1 MSELSIKLTNLREER
16 GWSKTY
22 VSKKLGLS
30 NMQTYANYEYGSR
43 EPDLEILKKISDLY
57 DVTTDYLLGRTPAP
71 QFTAKNERDVQNII
85 DDLINGLSN
94 ENSLAYLKNGGEEI
108 DEEDAELIKA
118 ALEKVAR
125 RSKILAKEKFTP
137 DKYK

>member
-1 MSELSIKLTNLREER
+1 M
-16 GWSKTY
+16 
-22 VSKKLGLS
+22 
-30 NMQTYANYEYGSR
+30 
-43 EPDLEILKKISDLY
+43 
-57 DVTTDYLLGRTPAP
+57 
-71 QFTAKNERDVQNII
+71 QNIV

-94 ENSLAYLKNGGEEI
+94 ENSLAYLRNGGEEI

-137 DKYK
+137 NKYK

>member
-57 DVTTDYLLGRTPAP
+57 DVTTDYLLGKTPTP
-71 QFTAKNERDVQNII
+71 QFTAKNERDVQNIV

-94 ENSLAYLKNGGEEI
+94 ENSLAYLRNGGEEI
-108 DEEDAELIKA
+108 DEEDAELIKD

-137 DKYK
+137 NKYK

>member
-1 MSELSIKLTNLREER
+1 MSKLSLTLTNLREER

-22 VSKKLGLS
+22 VAKKLGLS

-43 EPDLEILKKISDLY
+43 EPDLELLKKISDLY
-57 DVTTDYLLGRTPAP
+57 DVTTDYLLGKTPTP
-71 QFTAKNERDVQNII
+71 EFTAKNERDVQNIV

-94 ENSLAYLKNGGEEI
+94 ENGGEEI

-137 DKYK
+137 NKYK

>member
-57 DVTTDYLLGRTPAP
+57 DVTTDYLLGKTPTP
-71 QFTAKNERDVQNII
+71 QFTAKNERDVQNIV

-94 ENSLAYLKNGGEEI
+94 ENSLAYLRNGGEEI
-108 DEEDAELIKA
+108 IKD

-137 DKYK
+137 NKYK

>member
-57 DVTTDYLLGRTPAP
+57 DVTTDYLLGKTPTP
-71 QFTAKNERDVQNII
+71 QFTAKNERV

-94 ENSLAYLKNGGEEI
+94 ENSLAYLRNGGEEI
-108 DEEDAELIKA
+108 DEEDAELIKD

-137 DKYK
+137 NKYK